1 MTIEI
6 LNKVFPVINLIKDLG
21 EDELIFLEKYITS
34 TLADDFKDMFHH
46 FVAAQVGFIEE
57 EIEKKF

>member
-1 MTIEI
+1 MTIEV
-6 LNKVFPVINLIKDLG
+6 LNKLFPLMNLMKDLG
-21 EDELIFLEKYITS
+21 EDELEFLQKYITS

-46 FVAAQVGFIEE
+46 FIAAQVGFIEE